1 MLGYPFPV
9 TETDNK
15 HPNLTHCSEEWIYS
29 CVLSRKQT
37 IRGLKAGSAAGKHT
51 LEQSWGFVLFCLL
64 NLADLINPA

>member
-1 MLGYPFPV
+1 MLGYPFSV

-37 IRGLKAGSAAGKHT
+37 IRGFKAGSEAGTHW
-51 LEQSWGFVLFCLL
+51 SRAGLFLSFEFG
-64 NLADLINPA
+64 